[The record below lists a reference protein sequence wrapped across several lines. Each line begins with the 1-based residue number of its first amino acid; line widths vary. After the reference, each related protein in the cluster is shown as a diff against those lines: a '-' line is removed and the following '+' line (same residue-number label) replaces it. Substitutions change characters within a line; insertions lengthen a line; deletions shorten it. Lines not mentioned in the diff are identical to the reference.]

1 MFEKILM
8 VDDEDHV
15 RESTLRLLK
24 GKGYETEGAGSGAE
38 ALKKIAK
45 KSYDL
50 LLLDI
55 RMPNMT
61 GLELLRKIREIDPEA
76 MALFLT
82 GYGTIE
88 NTVEALELGALGF
101 VRKPM
106 PLDELAD
113 VIDDALARGRLRRE
127 NSRLKALMPIF
138 EWSKVLLSEVDEDK
152 ILNLVLDAVVSET
165 KADMAQVM
173 LWDDAGNLVL
183 KVSRGLSEA
192 EVIGEI
198 VADAMAVKAISTLEP
213 VVVSS
218 KEGNA
223 PKAVDET
230 QPKESGSKIYIPLIA
245 RGEAI
250 GVLKVARLVDK
261 AVFKQ
266 SDVEFLFTLCGQGA
280 VAMANA
286 RLFESV
292 QRKQA
297 EVEELLKKVLNTT
310 ENERMKLSLELHD
323 GPIQS
328 IVASQ
333 YGVETIGILINK
345 NELDKVEAKLYS
357 TQQALA
363 QSIHD
368 LRRIVMDLHPSI
380 LNESGLASAVQ
391 DYLSNMEKDD
401 WISCYLE
408 VKGTI
413 KRMEPNAERSIY
425 YVVKEALNNIRKHAK
440 AHEVHVVIDFQDGSL
455 AIDVSDDGNGMDT
468 SAKRGNTGMEHLG
481 IDGMN
486 ERARMLNGSLVI
498 QSKPGEGTRVKLVVP
513 IDTIE
518 AEENNVPEDNRTTK
532 NQGGE
537 RK

>member
-8 VDDEDHV
+8 VDDESHV
-15 RESTLRLLK
+15 RESTLRLLQR
-24 GKGYETEGAGSGAE
+24 KGYDTEGVGSGAE
-38 ALKKIAK
+38 ALEKIAK

-55 RMPNMT
+55 RMPNMS

-106 PLDELAD
+106 PIDELAD
-113 VIDDALARGRLRRE
+113 VIDDALVRGRLRKE

-152 ILNLVLDAVVSET
+152 ILNLVLDAVMSET
-165 KADMAQVM
+165 KADMAHVM

-183 KVSRGLSEA
+183 KVARGFSAVEG
-192 EVIGEI
+192 IGEI
-198 VADAMAVKAISTLEP
+198 VADEMAVKATLSREP

-218 KEGNA
+218 RDGNTSE
-223 PKAVDET
+223 AVDKM
-230 QPKESGSKIYIPLIA
+230 QPQEFGSRIYIPLIA
-245 RGEAI
+245 RGETI
-250 GVLKVARLVDK
+250 GVLKVARLGDK
-261 AVFKQ
+261 AAFKQ

-333 YGVETIGILINK
+333 YGVETIRILISK
-345 NELDKVEAKLYS
+345 NEMDKVEAKLYS

-380 LNESGLASAVQ
+380 LSESGLASAVQ

-401 WISCYLE
+401 GINCYLE
-408 VKGTI
+408 VRGTI
-413 KRMEPNAERSIY
+413 KRLEPNAERSIY
-425 YVVKEALNNIRKHAK
+425 YVVKEALNNIRKHAE
-440 AHEVHVVIDFQDGSL
+440 AHEVHVIINSQSDNLTIDVIDDGK
-455 AIDVSDDGNGMDT
+455 GMDI
-468 SAKRGNTGMEHLG
+468 SAKHEKTGMEHLG

-513 IDTIE
+513 INTTE
-518 AEENNVPEDNRTTK
+518 AEATTVLTDSK
-532 NQGGE
+532 ATKIGGE
-537 RK
+537 